1 MRTTLTL
8 DEDVAADVKAEARRS
23 GKPFKVVVNEL
34 LRAALHLRRRP
45 RTVPPFTVRAR
56 QLGVR
61 SGLDYDRI
69 AELMEHVEGPLQR

>member
-23 GKPFKVVVNEL
+23 GKPFKAVVNEL
-34 LRAALHLRRRP
+34 LRAALHLRRKP
-45 RTVPPFTVRAR
+45 RAVPPFTVRAR